1 MSGIRY
7 AKDKNA
13 ETTEKKRATRAATN
27 PEEISK
33 QMALGKATVEKIE
46 AIEDDDVRVE
56 AVGNLTK
63 IRMSAMLVICRNTVR
78 V

>member
-1 MSGIRY
+1 
-7 AKDKNA
+7 
-13 ETTEKKRATRAATN
+13 
-27 PEEISK
+27 
-33 QMALGKATVEKIE
+33 MALGKATVEKIE